1 MLLNLFDD
9 GSLAAHGVTTL
20 LQELTQNIQ
29 LCTTPVFVCSMGMSY
44 SDKTHQTISYINDN
58 PSMVVIMVSATD
70 MGVFRCKEYL
80 ELLGSRLI
88 CIDSTW
94 SVEAIRSKL
103 AGVVNSLP
111 SLAISGSL
119 AIQSESGRVSEHRSA
134 LGLLSPTENTVL
146 KLMLKGYDHRL
157 IGRVLGICNK
167 AVSRHK
173 RSLMNK
179 LGVDTLAGLH
189 VYFCM
194 ESILTGNVAK
204 TTVPVTTDIQQYE
217 AFLM

>member
-9 GSLAAHGVTTL
+9 GSLAAHGVKTL

-29 LCTTPVFVCSMGMSY
+29 LCTTPVFVCSVGMSY
-44 SDKTHQTISYINDN
+44 SEKTHQTISYINDN
-58 PSMVVIMVSATD
+58 PSMLVIMVSATD

-80 ELLGSRLI
+80 ELLGNRLI

-94 SVEAIRSKL
+94 SVELIRSKL
-103 AGVVNSLP
+103 SGVVNALP
-111 SLAISGSL
+111 SLAIAGSQ
-119 AIQSESGRVSEHRSA
+119 AIKGKSSARHESA
-134 LGLLSPTENTVL
+134 MGLLSPTENTVL
-146 KLMLKGYDHRL
+146 KLMLKGYDHQL

-167 AVSRHK
+167 TVSRHK

-204 TTVPVTTDIQQYE
+204 TTLPVTEDTQLHE
-217 AFLM
+217 VFLM